1 MEKYLRDI
9 KDFFDKSKNPVIKSI
24 DTKIGLFGRIIWVI
38 TLVIFSQVIKTN
50 LYVILRIFFVS
61 FEPEFFNAKLIT
73 FASWIFAGFIAGMF
87 MYILFDFFT
96 KQTLDIDLN
105 DLPRFRVRQK
115 NCKTWLVGIL
125 VGLFSPA
132 LFGLIFAIRH
142 RDLRLFFYPI
152 GIYVSVFLIT
162 PIYREIGFNN
172 DRYIMILQLICGLSA
187 YLVARKNKLSL
198 RNSEN

>member
-1 MEKYLRDI
+1 MEKYLKDI
-9 KDFFDKSKNPVIKSI
+9 KDFFDKSKNPVLKSI
-24 DTKIGLFGRIIWVI
+24 DKKVGLFGKLIWVI
-38 TLVIFSQVIKTN
+38 SLVIFSQIIKTN
-50 LYVILRIFFVS
+50 LYVILRIFIVS
-61 FEPEFFNAKLIT
+61 FEPDFINAKLIT
-73 FASWIFAGFIAGMF
+73 FASWILAGFIAGLF

-105 DLPRFRVRQK
+105 NLPRFRVRQK

-142 RDLRLFFYPI
+142 RDLRLFFYPM

-162 PIYREIGFNN
+162 PIYREMGVNN
-172 DRYIMILQLICGLSA
+172 DRYILILQLICGLTA
-187 YLVARKNKLSL
+187 YVVARRNKLSL
-198 RNSEN
+198 MRN